1 MKKENTTEENLRTW
15 RQVDPGGQVM
25 TPGNA
30 VNYRSSDWSSQN
42 AVWIEE
48 TCIHCL
54 QCWVFCPDNCIN
66 VVDEKVVG
74 VDDFYCKGCGICIEV
89 CPTKPKSLVMKTFA
103 IKEK

>member
-1 MKKENTTEENLRTW
+1 MKKENTTEEKPPHLASGRSRWAGN
-15 RQVDPGGQVM
+15 D
-25 TPGNA
+25 PGNA